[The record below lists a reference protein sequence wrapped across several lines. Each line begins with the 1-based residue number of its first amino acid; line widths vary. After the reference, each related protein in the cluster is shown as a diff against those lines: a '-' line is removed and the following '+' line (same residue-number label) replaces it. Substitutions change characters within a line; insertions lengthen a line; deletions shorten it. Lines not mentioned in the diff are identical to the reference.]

1 MKSCVIY
8 YSSKISQVS
17 LMTSIGG
24 SFLYSF
30 IDSDELEGV
39 LRTFYT
45 YLEMLT
51 SPFFKSRRRWLL
63 PREVVLFKIDSLG
76 LNI

>member
-24 SFLYSF
+24 IFLSCF
-30 IDSDELEGV
+30 IDSDELEGI
-39 LRTFYT
+39 LRKVYT

-51 SPFFKSRRRWLL
+51 SPFFNSRRRWLL